1 MIPRLT
7 FASCYVYSP
16 AGSGRVSQHSRLL
29 RELLKEADER
39 FIDKYALRVRQQVDG
54 GSAALSGFIEAE
66 DILVPVP
73 GSAARSAERAWVAG
87 QLAQALVSKGLGRV
101 AWPGLR
107 RVCSVRKSAY
117 ALVGARPSVHRHYES
132 FSFMKPRWEPHSIV
146 LVDDIVTKGRTLLAA
161 AARIQDALPR
171 ARIKAFALM
180 RTRGLECDVATL
192 LEPCRGEINWRGGDA
207 RRDP

>member
-1 MIPRLT
+1 MIPRLA

-16 AGSGRVSQHSRLL
+16 AGSGRVSRHSRLL
-29 RELLKEADER
+29 REFLKAADAR
-39 FIDKYALRVRQQVDG
+39 FIDKYALRVQQQVDG
-54 GSAALSGFIEAE
+54 GSAELRGYIEAE

-73 GSAARSAERAWVAG
+73 GSAAMCAEQAWVARR
-87 QLAQALVSKGLGRV
+87 LAEALVAKGLGRV

-107 RVCSVRKSAY
+107 RVSSVRKSAY
-117 ALVGARPSVHRHYES
+117 ALIGARPSVHRHYDS
-132 FSFMKPRWEPHSIV
+132 FSFMKPKWEPQSIV

-161 AARIQDALPR
+161 AARIQDVLPH

-192 LEPCRGEINWRGGDA
+192 LEPCRGEINWSSGDA
-207 RRDP
+207 RRNP